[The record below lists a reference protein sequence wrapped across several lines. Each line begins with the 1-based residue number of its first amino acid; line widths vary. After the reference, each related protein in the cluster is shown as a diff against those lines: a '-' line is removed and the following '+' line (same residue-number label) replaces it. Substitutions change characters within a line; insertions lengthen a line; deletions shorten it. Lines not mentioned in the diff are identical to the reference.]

1 MKITNVRVLNI
12 GVPQKNSIYNLKML
26 EGMRR
31 DQYTHEVHSTS
42 DGILQLM
49 KVETDEGIE
58 GLCTLEGARLGSM
71 NPYTLEQM
79 RHLVIGL
86 DPFNREE
93 IYQKMHRGNRWLYQ
107 APGWQGPL
115 DNCLWDIIGKASE
128 LPVWAIMGR
137 VRESLPAYKNIRG
150 ETIQLSV
157 EDAIRSV
164 EAGFPAIKDHFYHPP
179 NENIKW
185 FEAIRS
191 AVGPDIDIMHDAVGI
206 YSLEQAIRIGRVL
219 TELDYRWFEEPLPER
234 HHKNMKSLCD
244 AVDIPILAPEM
255 MMDDVDLSAQWLIS
269 GATDLIRA
277 NARHGTTGII
287 KLAHLAELHGT
298 TIELNAGGA
307 LSGLVHAHL
316 AVSISNTSYY
326 EYFDGSQEKSGL
338 DYGITNPPS
347 AENGNIS
354 PPDLPGWGAIWDWDK
369 LKSKTL
375 SEV

>member
-1 MKITNVRVLNI
+1 
-12 GVPQKNSIYNLKML
+12 
-26 EGMRR
+26 
-31 DQYTHEVHSTS
+31 
-42 DGILQLM
+42 
-49 KVETDEGIE
+49 
-58 GLCTLEGARLGSM
+58 
-71 NPYTLEQM
+71 
-79 RHLVIGL
+79 
-86 DPFNREE
+86 
-93 IYQKMHRGNRWLYQ
+93 
-107 APGWQGPL
+107 
-115 DNCLWDIIGKASE
+115 
-128 LPVWAIMGR
+128 
-137 VRESLPAYKNIRG
+137 
-150 ETIQLSV
+150 
-157 EDAIRSV
+157 
-164 EAGFPAIKDHFYHPP
+164 
-179 NENIKW
+179 
-185 FEAIRS
+185 
-191 AVGPDIDIMHDAVGI
+191 
-206 YSLEQAIRIGRVL
+206 
-219 TELDYRWFEEPLPER
+219 
-234 HHKNMKSLCD
+234 MKSLCD

-347 AENGNIS
+347 AENGSIA
-354 PPDLPGWGAIWDWDK
+354 PPDLPGWGAICDWDK